1 MTNGER
7 GGKVLSPLNG
17 GELWK
22 TTSTAEGEG
31 VKASEDDDDDEDW
44 IDEDDEA
51 DDSDLLDFEYH
62 PNYIPNT
69 DKRRRR
75 WEVGWES
82 LVQSFQKLDRQT
94 DTTMVVLA
102 APPHSNKL
110 YSIRSR
116 SIRRAPVLRNSAAF
130 REVRS
135 SFKRLAT
142 QRKNIRPVKPQS
154 LAEKLLETSSMTGD
168 GSDGSNESRAEDLRK
183 ALDMAL
189 GSLNYLNGMYEMR
202 ENRWQEEMKRMQE
215 DKEKASLILNQ
226 VLGIASSQHSQSQLN
241 SAHSLPPLP
250 MMTIPG
256 GPPYHTFP
264 PLPSSSL
271 SMAQAVPSVKEPIPA
286 KTM

>member
-1 MTNGER
+1 
-7 GGKVLSPLNG
+7 
-17 GELWK
+17 
-22 TTSTAEGEG
+22 
-31 VKASEDDDDDEDW
+31 
-44 IDEDDEA
+44 
-51 DDSDLLDFEYH
+51 
-62 PNYIPNT
+62 
-69 DKRRRR
+69 
-75 WEVGWES
+75 
-82 LVQSFQKLDRQT
+82 
-94 DTTMVVLA
+94 MVVLA

-116 SIRRAPVLRNSAAF
+116 SIRRATVLRNSAAF

-226 VLGIASSQHSQSQLN
+226 VLGIASSQHGQPQHN
-241 SAHSLPPLP
+241 SVHSLPPPL
-250 MMTIPG
+250 MMTVPG

-271 SMAQAVPSVKEPIPA
+271 SMMAQAVPTVKEPTSA